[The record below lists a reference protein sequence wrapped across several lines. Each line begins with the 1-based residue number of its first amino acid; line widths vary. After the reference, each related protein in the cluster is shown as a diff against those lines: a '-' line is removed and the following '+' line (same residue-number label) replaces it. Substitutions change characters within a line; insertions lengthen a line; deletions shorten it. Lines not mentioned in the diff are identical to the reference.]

1 MNNQQLATEVLK
13 EIGGKANIESV
24 THCVTR
30 LRFVLHDT
38 DTPSKETIASLD
50 GVISV
55 VEQGG
60 QYQIVLGNRV
70 NDVYEAV
77 LQQVGELIEDTT
89 HEKTKKSLFDQFTS
103 TISGIFTP
111 ALGAMAAS
119 CLLYT
124 SPSPRDS

>member
-77 LQQVGELIEDTT
+77 LQQVGELDRR
-89 HEKTKKSLFDQFTS
+89 HY
-103 TISGIFTP
+103 P
-111 ALGAMAAS
+111 
-119 CLLYT
+119 
-124 SPSPRDS
+124 

>member
-1 MNNQQLATEVLK
+1 MNNQQLAADILK

-38 DTPSKETIASLD
+38 DIPNKETIASLD

-70 NDVYEAV
+70 NDVYDTV
-77 LQQVGELIEDTT
+77 LQQVGEL
-89 HEKTKKSLFDQFTS
+89 K
-103 TISGIFTP
+103 
-111 ALGAMAAS
+111 
-119 CLLYT
+119 
-124 SPSPRDS
+124 